1 MTRKLCNVLIINV
14 AFAQNNYE
22 CYIHTTIITSSL
34 ICYVIVNINLVKK
47 NAYNIWVAGSYDLN
61 TRCLMGFK
69 DENTT
74 HNSLHFVKI

>member
-14 AFAQNNYE
+14 AFAQNNYQ

-47 NAYNIWVAGSYDLN
+47 MHITFGSQV
-61 TRCLMGFK
+61 LM
-69 DENTT
+69 T
-74 HNSLHFVKI
+74 